1 MAVTVCILHPLC
13 RLLLRINTSAG
24 GCKPRIDQQ
33 VPLPVLG
40 NVLGFNSKEPWITYM
55 EWAKVIIYPF
65 TQPIIVV
72 NSEKVA
78 NDLLERRA
86 SNYSDRPQFN
96 TTHLCVALLFGWGF
110 TSIFFNYGNRW
121 RLHRRL
127 FQQAFRA
134 DAALTYRPVQ
144 LRKVHQLLANLLETP
159 GESFDCLQ
167 MLSAAIIMEVTY
179 RYDPAPRHDPL
190 VMAVER
196 TADILIKALRP
207 EGAVVFSV
215 FPFHVVRH
223 IPPWFPGA
231 DFKRKA
237 NECQKLTV
245 DVVETPFQYTKQS
258 ISSPTLKVFILA
270 MLLYPDVQRKAQ
282 LEIDSVVGRD
292 RLPDFND
299 RPPLPYIEA
308 ILRETLRWHAVGPL
322 GVPHAIT
329 NVDHFEGYF
338 TPKGAIVMA
347 NIWAMSHNEDKYS
360 ESAEF
365 KPERFFTPDGK
376 LNNDN
381 VGFIFGFGRRI
392 CVGRHIADA
401 TVWAAIVS
409 ILAALNIEKA
419 KDEQGIDVEVN
430 TQWSTGVGT

>member
-1 MAVTVCILHPLC
+1 MFYVAAHGCHW
-13 RLLLRINTSAG
+13 

-33 VPLPVLG
+33 AHPSYSASFHSCICYYEWP
-40 NVLGFNSKEPWITYM
+40 SKAQNKHTAAAESLCLC
-55 EWAKVIIYPF
+55 WATCLASIPRSPGSLIWSGQKFMVIIYPF

-96 TTHLCVALLFGWGF
+96 TTHLFGWGF

-215 FPFHVVRH
+215 FPFCDTSLLGS
-223 IPPWFPGA
+223 P
-231 DFKRKA
+231 
-237 NECQKLTV
+237 EQ
-245 DVVETPFQYTKQS
+245 
-258 ISSPTLKVFILA
+258 ISSAKP
-270 MLLYPDVQRKAQ
+270 M
-282 LEIDSVVGRD
+282 
-292 RLPDFND
+292 
-299 RPPLPYIEA
+299 
-308 ILRETLRWHAVGPL
+308 
-322 GVPHAIT
+322 
-329 NVDHFEGYF
+329 NVR
-338 TPKGAIVMA
+338 
-347 NIWAMSHNEDKYS
+347 S
-360 ESAEF
+360 
-365 KPERFFTPDGK
+365 
-376 LNNDN
+376 
-381 VGFIFGFGRRI
+381 
-392 CVGRHIADA
+392 
-401 TVWAAIVS
+401 
-409 ILAALNIEKA
+409 
-419 KDEQGIDVEVN
+419 
-430 TQWSTGVGT
+430 